1 MQILFFCYVLAY
13 LQAKKYS
20 LHAQQYAYRNH
31 VQWSTIGTKLGVYAN
46 SVARRLRKLVVEGKL
61 SQENFNV
68 FGDET

>member
-31 VQWSTIGTKLGVYAN
+31 VQWSLSALSLASMRIL
-46 SVARRLRKLVVEGKL
+46 SRVV
-61 SQENFNV
+61 
-68 FGDET
+68 